1 MNSEKVTEKPEN
13 DGEDL
18 EDLAEKELLAAAKV
32 IEQVRI
38 EFEFIYLF
46 RLRMNFWLLNKDKYK
61 LSQLYLL
68 MFLT

>member
-61 LSQLYLL
+61 LSPLYLL